1 MLELL
6 ASTRLQI
13 LMKLRER
20 PYTISELSKAL
31 GFSKTTA
38 SYHLEKLETN
48 GLVERIER
56 GKWVYYKLTD
66 RGLKN
71 MRVKLTASI
80 GFLITSIASTVL
92 IIAKSIQ
99 KFQVTPT
106 APQIAKE
113 IRPTAIPA
121 PADYDLLQIVAL
133 LILALISFLLFLLFR
148 R

>member
-1 MLELL
+1 MLELI

-20 PYTISELSKAL
+20 PYTVSELSKSL

-56 GKWVYYKLTD
+56 GKWVYYRITD

-71 MRVKLTASI
+71 MRIKLTASI
-80 GFLITSIASTVL
+80 ASLSASIISTISIVVQ
-92 IIAKSIQ
+92 SIQ
-99 KFQVTPT
+99 RFQ
-106 APQIAKE
+106 APIPEIAKE

-121 PADYDLLQIVAL
+121 PVDYYPLQLVVLLVLAITS
-133 LILALISFLLFLLFR
+133 LILFLLFR